1 MRSIMRYVAFLFM
14 FSFLISCE
22 NRKKEHVESLLQT
35 WTGKE
40 VLLPQDLIF
49 TVGGKDTVNFST
61 AGKFKIFTY
70 VDSVGCVSC
79 KLQ

>member
-49 TVGGKDTVNFST
+49 SRPF
-61 AGKFKIFTY
+61 
-70 VDSVGCVSC
+70 
-79 KLQ
+79 